1 MEYERLADGA
11 PVGIL
16 EGGEEVE
23 GEGEGE
29 AEQDGDGGEQRR
41 DEEHHGGGADQ
52 PHQARVPREVV
63 EGGPE
68 VGGRGQ
74 VEAET
79 REVHAGVGQQE
90 EDGAQLRDLVE
101 AA

>member
-41 DEEHHGGGADQ
+41 DEEHHGGGPHQ

-90 EDGAQLRDLVE
+90 QDGAQLRDLVE